1 MANSWMQIFESFCY
15 AIGVCASL
23 HHAHFCTEE
32 EFGNDSKQVW
42 RKHSSSV
49 VILSVQQFVASRVNV

>member
-1 MANSWMQIFESFCY
+1 MRLEFARVYTMHTFVLKKNLAKVMQTK
-15 AIGVCASL
+15 V
-23 HHAHFCTEE
+23 
-32 EFGNDSKQVW
+32 NDSKQVW